1 MFAKCNF
8 ISKATIPIIKA
19 VCTPKY
25 NSKRVDITIQD
36 GKHFGV
42 ECVRLVEQYLQK
54 YEPLKF
60 LVVAFKQLLFNANLN
75 DPYEG
80 GLSSYG
86 LILMIIAFLQVP
98 LANQNKLFMAKP
110 EDPSPLEI
118 KPPNLGLLFME
129 FLTHYSVFEF
139 WNYEVRPFAPHE
151 EIYRQPF
158 QPKLSKME
166 PSTITV
172 VDPLNPQ
179 NNVTR
184 TAHKFMLLRVPGA
197 NPERTCFRFLCLRLT
212 LSRKANSSTVRT
224 RPRPQTSKTAV
235 PASSGAAS
243 YC

>member
-19 VCTPKY
+19 ACTPKY

-42 ECVRLVEQYLQK
+42 ECVQLVEQYLK
-54 YEPLKF
+54 KFEPLKY
-60 LVVAFKQLLFNANLN
+60 LVIAFKQLLFNANLN

-98 LANQNKLFMAKP
+98 AAQQNKLCMAKP
-110 EDPSPLEI
+110 GDPNPLEI
-118 KPPNLGLLFME
+118 KSPNLGLLFLE
-129 FLTHYSVFEF
+129 FLTHYSNFEF
-139 WNYEVRPFAPHE
+139 WNYDIRPFAPHE
-151 EIYRQPF
+151 EIIRPPF
-158 QPKLSKME
+158 QPKLNKMD
-166 PSTITV
+166 PPTITV

-184 TAHKFMLLRVPGA
+184 TAHKFLLLRVSGS
-197 NPERTCFRFLCLRLT
+197 NPERTCLRFL
-212 LSRKANSSTVRT
+212 
-224 RPRPQTSKTAV
+224 
-235 PASSGAAS
+235 
-243 YC
+243 

>member
-19 VCTPKY
+19 ACTSKY
-25 NSKRVDITIQD
+25 MNKRVDITIQD

-54 YEPLKF
+54 YEPLKY

-86 LILMIIAFLQVP
+86 LILMIIAFLQV
-98 LANQNKLFMAKP
+98 ASAHQNKLCMAKP
-110 EDPSPLEI
+110 GDPNPLIVKSPS
-118 KPPNLGLLFME
+118 LGFLFLE
-129 FLTHYSVFEF
+129 FLTHYSNFEF
-139 WNYEVRPFAPHE
+139 WNYEIRPFAPNE
-151 EIYRQPF
+151 EINRPPF

-166 PSTITV
+166 PPTITV
-172 VDPLNPQ
+172 VDPLNPL

-184 TAHKFMLLRVPGA
+184 TAHKFMLLRVSGS
-197 NPERTCFRFLCLRLT
+197 NSERTCLRFLCLRL
-212 LSRKANSSTVRT
+212 LPSRKANCSTMTT
-224 RPRPQTSKTAV
+224 RPDPPALITSRGSKD
-235 PASSGAAS
+235 AAS
-243 YC
+243 C